1 MNLENRTILYL
12 SDKPY
17 ATVWL
22 RNSEKISRLRDGD
35 VSMAGY
41 PKVAI
46 LAEKAGNQYQ
56 RSCAGII
63 AV

>member
-22 RNSEKISRLRDGD
+22 RNTELVSCSKSGDALEWLSKSSDARGLGWNPRLT
-35 VSMAGY
+35 V
-41 PKVAI
+41 
-46 LAEKAGNQYQ
+46 L
-56 RSCAGII
+56 C
-63 AV
+63 

>member
-22 RNSEKISRLRDGD
+22 RDSEKISRLRDGD

-41 PKVAI
+41 PKVVI
-46 LAEKAGNQYQ
+46 VEEYVGKQCGG
-56 RSCAGII
+56 SCAGVV